1 MRGLFSHADV
11 FSNVISQGLVLQSA
25 DWAVCV
31 RFVVCPKAMAH
42 KSKQTGVECTLG
54 WRQDPHTETY

>member
-25 DWAVCV
+25 DWAECVCV
-31 RFVVCPKAMAH
+31 
-42 KSKQTGVECTLG
+42 L
-54 WRQDPHTETY
+54 